1 MNQPDPLDDLIS
13 AWREPSAAQPELRR
27 HVWQRVEAAEARQP
41 AARLGFWTEM
51 LTAIFRQRTA
61 IAWVV
66 VCIVLGLVSAEIR
79 ATRVQPAEIA
89 RVATTYLQIINPL
102 LRTSSGGPP

>member
-13 AWREPSAAQPELRR
+13 AWREPTAAQPDLRR
-27 HVWQRVEAAEARQP
+27 RVWQRIDAAESHP
-41 AARLGFWTEM
+41 SAARPAFWLETLGA
-51 LTAIFRQRTA
+51 LFRQRTA
-61 IAWVV
+61 VAWVV
-66 VCIVLGLVSAEIR
+66 VCVVLGVVSAEIR

-102 LRTSSGGPP
+102 LRTTSGGPP